1 MHRGGISSI
10 TVHTIEPMRSC
21 TSQFRRKDVRGR
33 SYLVDEGF
41 VICHGSFFL
50 ARIPTKRKSFL
61 LQLQVSFE
69 LLFTPCHTDKP
80 VHTMNMLLNDFVHRC
95 LKPAYPC

>member
-10 TVHTIEPMRSC
+10 TVHTIEHMRSC
-21 TSQFRRKDVRGR
+21 TSQFRRKDVHGG

-50 ARIPTKRKSFL
+50 ARIPTKENGFL
-61 LQLQVSFE
+61 LQPQPSLK
-69 LLFTPCHTDKP
+69 LLFMPCYTNKP
-80 VHTMNMLLNDFVHRC
+80 VHTMNMLLTQIA
-95 LKPAYPC
+95 K